1 MSHEVT
7 IVKEIPLDGTKKG
20 VISISKVDEPYGD
33 GSDSVASIGISLS
46 GDAKNPEWKVHLP
59 MGNIDAVV
67 EALKS
72 IKKH

>member
-1 MSHEVT
+1 MSSAVT
-7 IVKEIPLDGTKKG
+7 MIKEIPLDGTKKG
-20 VISISKVDEPYGD
+20 IISISKVDEPYGI

-46 GDAKNPEWKVHLP
+46 GDPKNPEWKVHLP

-72 IKKH
+72 IK